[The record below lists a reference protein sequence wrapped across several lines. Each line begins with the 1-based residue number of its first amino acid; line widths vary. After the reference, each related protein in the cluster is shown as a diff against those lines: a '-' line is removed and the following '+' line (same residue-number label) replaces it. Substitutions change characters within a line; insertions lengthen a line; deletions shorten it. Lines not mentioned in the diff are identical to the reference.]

1 VLEAWRIPARQI
13 GFDWGKKGLQDNEI
27 VIALRRLNKATLF
40 TRDVGFYR
48 PEVRHLAYCIV
59 VMKVGPN
66 ETAQFVRRF
75 LKHPDFNSRAKRMG
89 QIVRLSAASIASWRI
104 HDQHEAHIEWKL

>member
-1 VLEAWRIPARQI
+1 MLEAWRIPARQI
-13 GFDWGKKGLQDNEI
+13 GFDWSKKGLQDDEI
-27 VIALRRLNKATLF
+27 IIALRRLGQATLF

-48 PEVRHLAYCIV
+48 PEVRHRAYCVV
-59 VMKVGPN
+59 VMKVGQN

-89 QIVRLSAASIASWRI
+89 RIIRLSPVSIGSWRI
-104 HDQHEAHIEWKL
+104 HDEHETHIEWR